1 MPRKLV
7 QPWYKSFVEATFPH
21 TEAPKNYLLWSAFS
35 VLGGALKNHVYFKDG
50 LFTLYPNQ
58 YIILTGPPSIGKGT
72 AINYAW
78 SLVKD
83 GKAAY
88 PLANTISDR
97 VTAPRILQRI
107 AEGWPLPP
115 AVSTGGQVITSL
127 REYTCTLFS
136 TELRVLITASDWML
150 EFLCE
155 SWDRNSYDYDTKNQG
170 SSIIK
175 NMCTSLIGGTVPDYI
190 RGMEKDVDS
199 SVAGGF
205 SSRCLFIFEDKKSK
219 ELPFAEPIEDNAKS
233 FDLYQKLKEDLI
245 YIAQNLRGQYKM
257 NVDADIAF
265 RNFYPSISPLPD
277 DSDAMLNFKGRMKA
291 HIIKI
296 AMVLSAASKDDLVI
310 TGSNIKD
317 AIFLIDSIRRQL
329 DRVFRGMGSSRLADA
344 TGRVQLCIEKY
355 SMVTRREL
363 LRALHRHI
371 MPDDLDRVLMI
382 LESIGAV
389 SIIKHGTTVYY
400 APPKTKVP
408 NPTGVKASTTTT
420 AVNGATSAKGV
431 IIP

>member
-1 MPRKLV
+1 MPRRLV
-7 QPWYKSFVEATFPH
+7 KPWFTSFVECTLPH

-35 VLGGALKNHVYFKDG
+35 VLGGILKNHVYYKDG
-50 LFTLYPNQ
+50 LYTVYPNQ

-83 GKAAY
+83 ATATY
-88 PLANTISDR
+88 PLSNTISDR

-107 AEGWPLPP
+107 AEGWALPP
-115 AVSTGGQVITSL
+115 QIATSGQVVTSL
-127 REYTCTLFS
+127 REHTCTLFS
-136 TELRVLITASDWML
+136 TELRVLVTASDWML

-155 SWDRNSYDYDTKNQG
+155 SWDRNTYDYDTKNMG

-190 RGMEKDVDS
+190 RGMEKDVDAS
-199 SVAGGF
+199 IAGGF

-219 ELPFAEPIEDNAKS
+219 ELPFAQPIEDNPKS

-245 YIAQNLRGQYKM
+245 YIASNLRGEYTL
-257 NVDADIAF
+257 NADAKLAF
-265 RNFYPSISPLPD
+265 ANFYPSISPQPD

-291 HIIKI
+291 HIIKA
-296 AMVLSAASKDDLVI
+296 AMVLCASKKDDLII
-310 TGSNIKD
+310 TGQEMKD
-317 AIFLIDSIRRQL
+317 AIFLINTIRKQL

-344 TGRVQLCIEKY
+344 TARVQLCIEKY

-363 LRALHRHI
+363 LRTLHRHVTQ
-371 MPDDLDRVLMI
+371 DDLDRVLHL
-382 LESIGAV
+382 LETIGHV
-389 SIIKHGTTVYY
+389 RLIKQGQTVYY
-400 APPKTKVP
+400 APPLTKIP
-408 NPTGVKASTTTT
+408 NPTGGIVK
-420 AVNGATSAKGV
+420 
-431 IIP
+431 P